1 MMTAYRTLSAL
12 IFAFFTVIAVA
23 QEPLSL
29 SGSLESNVNFYMRD
43 PNIGAAN
50 TPQYEHQQIGTDNW
64 LSIRAQVS
72 GFDIGVRYDF
82 FANSSLLNPT
92 DSYTAQGLGRWYV
105 GKKIGKLSLLGGHI
119 YDQIGSGVIFKSYEE
134 RALFIDN
141 ALVGLRAAYEISPNW
156 IIKGFAGRQKNL
168 FDFYSSFL
176 KGVNVEGFKSFGDG
190 KVSIAPGIG
199 IMHKTLSDEQMD
211 ALAGT
216 LAQYTPEDFIEE
228 VPF

>member
-1 MMTAYRTLSAL
+1 MSSAPRTLLAL
-12 IFAFFTVIAVA
+12 ILSVFAAIGLA

-43 PNIGAAN
+43 PAIGAAN

-72 GFDIGVRYDF
+72 GFDIGVRYDL

-105 GKKIGKLSLLGGHI
+105 GKEIGKLSLMAGHI
-119 YDQIGSGVIFKSYEE
+119 YDQFGSGVIFKSYEE

-141 ALVGLRAAYEISPNW
+141 ALVGLRAAYEISPTW
-156 IIKGFAGRQKNL
+156 TIKALAGRQKNL
-168 FDFYSSFL
+168 FDLYPSVL
-176 KGVNVEGFKSFGDG
+176 KGLN
-190 KVSIAPGIG
+190 
-199 IMHKTLSDEQMD
+199 
-211 ALAGT
+211 
-216 LAQYTPEDFIEE
+216 IE
-228 VPF
+228 